1 MQPKMQWSKSE
12 PMLKKSSE
20 DGAWISNNS
29 EIYLKSQKSTV
40 HRHKQSTNLSEGK
53 AVHLPKTIYFQED
66 DIPFLA
72 VLLNAYQS
80 DTKST
85 IQYGIFQLIYWLVK
99 WLT

>member
-1 MQPKMQWSKSE
+1 
-12 PMLKKSSE
+12 MLKKSSDE
-20 DGAWISNNS
+20 GARISNNS

-40 HRHKQSTNLSEGK
+40 HWLKKSTNLSEGK
-53 AVHLPKTIYFQED
+53 TVHLQKTINIQED
-66 DIPFLA
+66 DILLLA

-85 IQYGIFQLIYWLVK
+85 IQSGIFQLIYWLVK

>member
-1 MQPKMQWSKSE
+1 MQPKMSWSKLE
-12 PMLKKSSE
+12 PMLNKSSD
-20 DGAWISNNS
+20 DGARISDNS

-40 HRHKQSTNLSEGK
+40 HHRKKCTNLSEGK
-53 AVHLPKTIYFQED
+53 TVHLPKTIYIQED
-66 DIPFLA
+66 DILLLA

-85 IQYGIFQLIYWLVK
+85 IQYRIYQMKYWLVK